1 MFCARIMDHEK
12 SFRDLVFG
20 FFIMIT
26 KILLG
31 LLKNPIT
38 TIRKVFFRIRIF
50 YKWFYAYYII
60 KDYGVIERTKWY
72 REKGDE
78 KLRLNYKLNEQ
89 SIVFDIGGYIGD
101 FANLIYEKYKCNVYI
116 FEPSPTFYKICLERF
131 KNNKKIFCFNY
142 GLSDSENEYLL
153 SNEKEASSIAKN
165 IIDKNGE
172 FVKIRKF
179 SEVFEELNINKIDLL
194 KVNIEGSEYNLMPH
208 IIEEK
213 LIERINNIQ
222 IQFHIF
228 IADAKEKRDKI
239 INSLEKTHKRDWC
252 YWFVWEN
259 WSLK

>member
-89 SIVFDIGGYIGD
+89 STVFDIGGYIGD
-101 FANLIYEKYKCNVYI
+101 FANLIYEKYKCNIYI
-116 FEPSPTFYKICLERF
+116 FEPSPSFYKICLKRF

-165 IIDKNGE
+165 IIDNYGDIQKEMEKN
-172 FVKIRKF
+172 VLPTKKNMIKQI
-179 SEVFEELNINKIDLL
+179 SD
-194 KVNIEGSEYNLMPH
+194 
-208 IIEEK
+208 IIK
-213 LIERINNIQ
+213 LE
-222 IQFHIF
+222 
-228 IADAKEKRDKI
+228 
-239 INSLEKTHKRDWC
+239 NS
-252 YWFVWEN
+252 
-259 WSLK
+259 

>member
-60 KDYGVIERTKWY
+60 KNYGVIERTKWY

-89 SIVFDIGGYIGD
+89 STVFDIGGYIGD
-101 FANLIYEKYKCNVYI
+101 FANLIYEKYKCNIYI
-116 FEPSPTFYKICLERF
+116 FEPSPSFYKICLKRF

-194 KVNIEGSEYNLMPH
+194 KTIKSD
-208 IIEEK
+208 
-213 LIERINNIQ
+213 
-222 IQFHIF
+222 IF
-228 IADAKEKRDKI
+228 
-239 INSLEKTHKRDWC
+239 N
-252 YWFVWEN
+252 
-259 WSLK
+259 